1 MHIEVI
7 ESTFVNY
14 LQVSNIVFEAVKTI
28 LDLFII
34 IIIIFFFF
42 HEKIL
47 SVKKHQNA
55 KQTIFTLLKVFVRAK
70 KLLLLLFSVR
80 LFLFC

>member
-34 IIIIFFFF
+34 IIIIFFFSRKDFERKKAPKCKTNNF
-42 HEKIL
+42 HTLKSFCAREKI
-47 SVKKHQNA
+47 VA
-55 KQTIFTLLKVFVRAK
+55 FV
-70 KLLLLLFSVR
+70 V
-80 LFLFC
+80 

>member
-34 IIIIFFFF
+34 IIIIIFFSRKDFERKKAPKCKTNDF
-42 HEKIL
+42 HTLKSFCAREKI
-47 SVKKHQNA
+47 VA
-55 KQTIFTLLKVFVRAK
+55 FV
-70 KLLLLLFSVR
+70 V
-80 LFLFC
+80 

>member
-34 IIIIFFFF
+34 IIIFYFFSRKDFERKKAPKCKTNDF
-42 HEKIL
+42 HTLKSFCAREKI
-47 SVKKHQNA
+47 VA
-55 KQTIFTLLKVFVRAK
+55 FV
-70 KLLLLLFSVR
+70 V
-80 LFLFC
+80 

>member
-34 IIIIFFFF
+34 IIFFFF
-42 HEKIL
+42 FFSRKYFERKKAPKCKTNDFHTLKSFCAREKI
-47 SVKKHQNA
+47 VA
-55 KQTIFTLLKVFVRAK
+55 FV
-70 KLLLLLFSVR
+70 V
-80 LFLFC
+80 

>member
-34 IIIIFFFF
+34 IIIIFFFSRKDFERKKAPKCKPNNF
-42 HEKIL
+42 HTLKSFCAREKI
-47 SVKKHQNA
+47 VA
-55 KQTIFTLLKVFVRAK
+55 FV
-70 KLLLLLFSVR
+70 V
-80 LFLFC
+80 

>member
-14 LQVSNIVFEAVKTI
+14 LQVSNILFEAVNTI

-34 IIIIFFFF
+34 IIIIIFFFSRKDFERKKAPKCKTNDF
-42 HEKIL
+42 HTLKGFCAREKI
-47 SVKKHQNA
+47 VA
-55 KQTIFTLLKVFVRAK
+55 FV
-70 KLLLLLFSVR
+70 V
-80 LFLFC
+80 

>member
-14 LQVSNIVFEAVKTI
+14 LQVSNIVFEAIKTI

-34 IIIIFFFF
+34 IIIIFFFSRKDFERKKAPKCKTNDF
-42 HEKIL
+42 HTLKSFCAREKI
-47 SVKKHQNA
+47 VA
-55 KQTIFTLLKVFVRAK
+55 FV
-70 KLLLLLFSVR
+70 V
-80 LFLFC
+80 

>member
-34 IIIIFFFF
+34 IIIIFFFSRKDFERKKAPKCKTNDF
-42 HEKIL
+42 HTLKSFCAREKI
-47 SVKKHQNA
+47 VA
-55 KQTIFTLLKVFVRAK
+55 FV
-70 KLLLLLFSVR
+70 V
-80 LFLFC
+80 

>member
-7 ESTFVNY
+7 ESAFVNY

-34 IIIIFFFF
+34 IIIFFFF
-42 HEKIL
+42 SRKDFERKKAPKCKTNDFHTLKSFCAREKI
-47 SVKKHQNA
+47 VA
-55 KQTIFTLLKVFVRAK
+55 FV
-70 KLLLLLFSVR
+70 V
-80 LFLFC
+80 

>member
-42 HEKIL
+42 SRKDFERKKAPKCKTNDFHTLKSFCAREKI
-47 SVKKHQNA
+47 VA
-55 KQTIFTLLKVFVRAK
+55 FV
-70 KLLLLLFSVR
+70 V
-80 LFLFC
+80 

>member
-34 IIIIFFFF
+34 IIIIFFF

>member
-34 IIIIFFFF
+34 IIIFFFSRKDFERKKAPKCKTNNF
-42 HEKIL
+42 HTLKSFCAREKI
-47 SVKKHQNA
+47 VA
-55 KQTIFTLLKVFVRAK
+55 FV
-70 KLLLLLFSVR
+70 V
-80 LFLFC
+80 

>member
-28 LDLFII
+28 IDLFII
-34 IIIIFFFF
+34 IIIFFFSRKGFERKKAPKCKTNDF
-42 HEKIL
+42 HTLKSFCAREKI
-47 SVKKHQNA
+47 VA
-55 KQTIFTLLKVFVRAK
+55 FV
-70 KLLLLLFSVR
+70 V
-80 LFLFC
+80 

>member
-34 IIIIFFFF
+34 IIIIIFSRKDFERKKAPKCKTNDF
-42 HEKIL
+42 HTLKSFCAREKI
-47 SVKKHQNA
+47 VA
-55 KQTIFTLLKVFVRAK
+55 FV
-70 KLLLLLFSVR
+70 V
-80 LFLFC
+80 